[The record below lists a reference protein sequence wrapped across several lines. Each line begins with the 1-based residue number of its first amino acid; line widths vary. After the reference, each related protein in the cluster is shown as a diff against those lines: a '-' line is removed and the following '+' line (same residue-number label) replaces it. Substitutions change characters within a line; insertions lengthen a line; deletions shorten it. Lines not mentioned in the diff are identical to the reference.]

1 MSMNVYVARQP
12 IFDQH
17 KRVFGYELLY
27 RTAGQNVYQETDG
40 DLATTRVAANSLL
53 SIGMQTLV
61 GNGRAFINFTE
72 KLLLENLPSFFPP
85 DMIVVEIL
93 EQVPPTPEII
103 HACQELRKE
112 GYILALDDFVF
123 SSGMEPL
130 VDLANIIKVDIIQ
143 TPLDEVEDICR
154 SLRGRGIRLLAE
166 KIETYQEFDQAVR
179 LGFSYFQGYFFR
191 RPEVLR
197 RREVASTKIN
207 LFNLLI
213 EVNKP
218 DFSMRRIEKLVG
230 SDASLSYKLLR
241 YINSAYYSLVSEV
254 TSIRHALVYLG
265 EKGVRQF
272 VSLVAT
278 SFMSGDKPEE
288 LLRVSV
294 VRARLCELLAERGRV
309 TGDKSNYFLL
319 GLFSLLDAMLD
330 TEMAS
335 IMEQL
340 PVIADIKEA
349 LVYRRGPM
357 RPLLEAVI
365 AQEQGDWDRSR
376 ELLADIGVDPE
387 ELMHLYIK
395 SIAWAD
401 LFTTGCQEE

>member
-1 MSMNVYVARQP
+1 MDVYLARQP
-12 IFDQH
+12 IFDRH

-27 RTAGQNVYQETDG
+27 RTAGQNICQETDG

-53 SIGMQTLV
+53 SIGMETLV
-61 GNGRAFINFTE
+61 GTGRAFINFTE
-72 KLLLENLPSFFPP
+72 KLLLENLPSIFPP
-85 DMIVVEIL
+85 DMIVVEVL
-93 EQVPPTPEII
+93 EHVPPSPEITA
-103 HACQELRKE
+103 ACQQLRE
-112 GYILALDDFVF
+112 QGYVLALDDFVF
-123 SSGMEPL
+123 SPGMEPL
-130 VDLANIIKVDIIQ
+130 IDLADIIKVDIMQ
-143 TPLDEVEDICR
+143 TPLDRVEDICR

-166 KIETYQEFDQAVR
+166 KIETYQEFDQAVQ

-191 RPEVLR
+191 RPEVLK
-197 RREVASTKIN
+197 RREVGSTKLN
-207 LFNLLI
+207 LFNLLA

-218 DFSMRRIEKLVG
+218 GFSMGRIEELVS

-254 TSIRHALVYLG
+254 TSIRHALIYLG
-265 EKGVRQF
+265 EKGIRQF

-278 SFMSGDKPEE
+278 SFMAGDKPEE

-294 VRARLCELLAERGRV
+294 IRARLCELLAERGRMAE
-309 TGDKSNYFLL
+309 DKSNYFLL

-330 TEMAS
+330 TEMEN

-340 PVIADIKEA
+340 PVTTEIKDA
-349 LVYRRGPM
+349 LVHRRGPM

-365 AQEQGDWDRSR
+365 AQEQGNWDQSR
-376 ELLADIGVDPE
+376 KLLVDIGVDPDE
-387 ELMHLYIK
+387 IMQLYLE

-401 LFTTGCQEE
+401 MFTAGIQKE

>member
-1 MSMNVYVARQP
+1 MSMDVYLARQP
-12 IFDQH
+12 IFDRH

-27 RTAGQNVYQETDG
+27 RTAGQNICQETDG

-53 SIGMQTLV
+53 SIGMETLV
-61 GNGRAFINFTE
+61 GTGRAFINFTE
-72 KLLLENLPSFFPP
+72 KLLLENLPSIFPP
-85 DMIVVEIL
+85 DMIVVEVL
-93 EQVPPTPEII
+93 EHVPPSPEITA
-103 HACQELRKE
+103 ACQQLRE
-112 GYILALDDFVF
+112 QGYVLALDDFVF
-123 SSGMEPL
+123 SPGMEPL
-130 VDLANIIKVDIIQ
+130 IDLADIIKVDIMQ
-143 TPLDEVEDICR
+143 TPLDRVEDICR

-166 KIETYQEFDQAVR
+166 KIETYQEFDQAVQ

-191 RPEVLR
+191 RPEVLK
-197 RREVASTKIN
+197 RREVGSTKLN
-207 LFNLLI
+207 LFNLLA

-218 DFSMRRIEKLVG
+218 GFSMGRIEELVS

-254 TSIRHALVYLG
+254 TSIRHALIYLG
-265 EKGVRQF
+265 EKGIRQF

-278 SFMSGDKPEE
+278 SFMAGDKPEE

-294 VRARLCELLAERGRV
+294 IRARLCELLAERGRMAE
-309 TGDKSNYFLL
+309 DKSNYFLL

-330 TEMAS
+330 TEMEN

-340 PVIADIKEA
+340 PVTTEIKDA
-349 LVYRRGPM
+349 LVHRRGPM

-365 AQEQGDWDRSR
+365 AQEQGNWDQSR
-376 ELLADIGVDPE
+376 KLLVDIGVDPDE
-387 ELMHLYIK
+387 IMQLYLE

-401 LFTTGCQEE
+401 MFTAGIQKE